1 MNSHSLNEV
10 YKSKYVIIANDKFF
24 NFFSY
29 SLDKDKDLIRLLNS
43 EVKLNKYLQSIYK
56 KILINFKH
64 KKVLGIHFRGTSYKR
79 SAGHPLPAT
88 KKQMEELTKKI
99 LKEDDMCIYPYI
111 YIYVYTYIHI
121 YICIYIYIYM

>member
-1 MNSHSLNEV
+1 MLCSNFDSCCNAWNYYFGNLNSHSLNEV

-29 SLDKDKDLIRLLNS
+29 NLDKDKELIRLLNS

-64 KKVLGIHFRGTSYKR
+64 KKVLGIHFRGTSYKIIK
-79 SAGHPLPAT
+79 SFVWINSI
-88 KKQMEELTKKI
+88 I
-99 LKEDDMCIYPYI
+99 L
-111 YIYVYTYIHI
+111 
-121 YICIYIYIYM
+121 